1 MATVQTV
8 SGDVVVDGSLR
19 VTGSISPRKTATS
32 LLVQRDNSPYVVD
45 LTTFRVWDAIQT
57 MLPATSATDD
67 LGLYTGTFA
76 TNAPMIKTYDV
87 KNAGAV
93 SLRARVL
100 IPIPAFYVDGETQT
114 LRIVA
119 GMGTTVA
126 STTATID
133 VEAYLLDDE
142 GGISADLCTTSAQD
156 INSTTMTIKDFAIT
170 ESGVRGKTLD
180 VRITIA
186 VNDSGTGTAVI
197 GQIGSVKFL
206 ADSV

>member
-1 MATVQTV
+1 MATAQTV
-8 SGDVVVDGSLR
+8 SGDVVIDGSLR

-32 LLVQRDNSPYVVD
+32 LLVQRDNSPYVVN

-57 MLPATSATDD
+57 MLPATSSSDD

-76 TNAPMIKTYDV
+76 TDAPMIKTYDV

-114 LRIVA
+114 LLIVA

-126 STTATID
+126 STTATVD

-142 GGISADLCTTSAQD
+142 GGISADLVMTAAQS
-156 INSTTMTIKDFAIT
+156 INSLTMTAKDFSVSET
-170 ESGVRGKTLD
+170 GVRGKTLD

>member
-1 MATVQTV
+1 MATAQTV
-8 SGDVVVDGSLR
+8 SGDVVIDGSLR

-32 LLVQRDNSPYVVD
+32 LLVQRDNSPYVVN
-45 LTTFRVWDAIQT
+45 LATFRVWDAIQT
-57 MLPATSATDD
+57 MLPATSSSDD

-76 TNAPMIKTYDV
+76 TDAPMIKTYDV

-93 SLRARVL
+93 SLRARAL

-126 STTATID
+126 STTATVD

-142 GGISADLCTTSAQD
+142 GGISADLCTTSAQS
-156 INSTTMTIKDFAIT
+156 INSVTMTIKDFSIT